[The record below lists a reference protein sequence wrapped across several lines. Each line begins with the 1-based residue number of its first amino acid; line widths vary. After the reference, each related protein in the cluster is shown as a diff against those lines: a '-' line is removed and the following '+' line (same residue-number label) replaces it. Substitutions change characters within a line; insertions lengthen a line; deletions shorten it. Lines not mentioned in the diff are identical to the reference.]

1 MGNWSNGDSGA
12 VHSRAAVQA
21 RQSRAKLDDA
31 NRSTQGSKVTVADLK
46 EGKR

>member
-1 MGNWSNGDSGA
+1 MSVFRNGDSGA

-31 NRSTQGSKVTVADLK
+31 NKSTQGSKVTVADLK
-46 EGKR
+46 AQKR